1 MMAHASSPESATF
14 EARRAAVWA
23 ENRPWIAGWVVLL
36 CAAVVILKSA
46 GASNEL
52 TWLLATACIVVGGTT
67 VARVVRGLN
76 ALYRCPNC
84 GILPYQNVNDYKCG
98 GLGPTR
104 RDFMS
109 PTVCP
114 KCGTRLR

>member
-1 MMAHASSPESATF
+1 MPDPASF
-14 EARRAAVWA
+14 EARRSAVWA
-23 ENRPWIAGWVVLL
+23 ANRPWLAGWVVLA
-36 CAAVVILKSA
+36 CAAIVMLKSA
-46 GASNEL
+46 GATNEL
-52 TWLLATACIVVGGTT
+52 TWLLALASIVLGVTT
-67 VARVVRGLN
+67 VTRIVKALN
-76 ALYRCPNC
+76 ALYRCPVC
-84 GILPYQNVNDYKCG
+84 GTLPYQNVTDYKCG